1 MIWFSNMEKTMKQEA
16 FNFDLERI
24 KSRVEDDFVAVP
36 NFENRD
42 DLIKWLE
49 QKMNVELGK
58 HFQQ

>member
-1 MIWFSNMEKTMKQEA
+1 MKQEA

>member
-1 MIWFSNMEKTMKQEA
+1 M
-16 FNFDLERI
+16 

-36 NFENRD
+36 KFENRD

-58 HFQQ
+58 RYSTIVKKIAYFRYCRNRRFLLFQAA